1 MLRDISS
8 LLMKLFRGN
17 WASMVAQ
24 SKESSCSE
32 GVLGSIPGSG
42 RSSGEGSAVH
52 SSIPAWRTPWT
63 EESGS
68 YSPWSLKKLDLTE

>member
-24 SKESSCSE
+24 SKESSCNA
-32 GVLGSIPGSG
+32 GVLGSIPRSGSF
-42 RSSGEGSAVH
+42 SGEGLAVH
-52 SSIPAWRTPWT
+52 SIIPAWRTPWS

-68 YSPWSLKKLDLTE
+68 YSPWGLKELDTTE